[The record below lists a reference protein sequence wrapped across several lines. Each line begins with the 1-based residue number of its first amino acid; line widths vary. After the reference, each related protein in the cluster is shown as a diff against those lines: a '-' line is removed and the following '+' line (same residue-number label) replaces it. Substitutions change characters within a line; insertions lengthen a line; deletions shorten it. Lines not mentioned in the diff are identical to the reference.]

1 LLRRTGANVEDLAAF
16 FSARGREDA
25 IEAWLTERVNGVL
38 AQAARRRSKARVS
51 AGGALRAMRDRGENL
66 REIARMAGVT
76 DKTVREFIR
85 EVDAAAEPGPAPQ
98 SGVEGSEPAGAAG
111 VAADFRIEDLGV
123 RTSGAGGAG
132 AERMEASA
140 NA

>member
-1 LLRRTGANVEDLAAF
+1 
-16 FSARGREDA
+16 
-25 IEAWLTERVNGVL
+25 
-38 AQAARRRSKARVS
+38 
-51 AGGALRAMRDRGENL
+51 M

-85 EVDAAAEPGPAPQ
+85 EAEAAAEPGPAPQ
-98 SGVEGSEPAGAAG
+98 SGVEGCEPAGAAG

-123 RTSGAGGAG
+123 RTSEMDLPGAA
-132 AERMEASA
+132 RMEARV